1 MDECAVEGKVEGTR
15 AAGAYPH
22 TFSCSPYTLSSS
34 AMGNDGG
41 SIPDRR
47 DLVKAKPKAEQADR
61 ANQARAR
68 WFFCALSKAPLAE
81 PVASCAL
88 GRLYNKDAVLEF
100 LLDRAAYG
108 DGEDIAGHVRRVKVR
123 PPAPD
128 RAGADAAQDITT
140 LTLTPNPAPAPDVDG
155 ETAPRWVCPL
165 TFKALN
171 GGVPFVYLA
180 PCGCVFSRAGLL
192 AVAFPSA
199 KPADA
204 TVTEA
209 KEGKDDEK
217 RLCPSCGAKFA
228 HADVRALNPP
238 PEEEARLR
246 LELAAA
252 AAAKPPKVKKR
263 KAGADAPAPADEP
276 PAPKKPKAEVAGA
289 SRALAAGLAMED
301 ARRKTGM
308 SDAVKSLYA
317 KDAGRTQT
325 WATMGTFTRVRALPC
340 FIGVVCADGGC
351 SMREADGRGVA
362 GGSRGYVCIMEW
374 ETIATNAR
382 SEQTWAGLVLTWS
395 WPVSARVPN
404 ARSALDSENGKRRW
418 SRAHTSRD

>member
-228 HADVRALNPP
+228 HADVRPLKRRPGSASSSPP
-238 PEEEARLR
+238 PLLLSPPRSRSARPAPTRPRPPTSRLR
-246 LELAAA
+246 
-252 AAAKPPKVKKR
+252 R
-263 KAGADAPAPADEP
+263 RSRRRR
-276 PAPKKPKAEVAGA
+276 
-289 SRALAAGLAMED
+289 SRARAARSPRGSRWRTRA
-301 ARRKTGM
+301 ARR
-308 SDAVKSLYA
+308 A
-317 KDAGRTQT
+317 
-325 WATMGTFTRVRALPC
+325 
-340 FIGVVCADGGC
+340 
-351 SMREADGRGVA
+351 
-362 GGSRGYVCIMEW
+362 
-374 ETIATNAR
+374 
-382 SEQTWAGLVLTWS
+382 
-395 WPVSARVPN
+395 
-404 ARSALDSENGKRRW
+404 
-418 SRAHTSRD
+418 